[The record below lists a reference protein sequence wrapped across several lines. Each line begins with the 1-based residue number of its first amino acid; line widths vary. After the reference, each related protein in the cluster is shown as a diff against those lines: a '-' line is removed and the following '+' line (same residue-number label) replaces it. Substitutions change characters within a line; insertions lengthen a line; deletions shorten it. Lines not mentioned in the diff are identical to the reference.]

1 MLYIDNALMIFDN
14 IAGHRQTPEDACP
27 AIVII

>member
-1 MLYIDNALMIFDN
+1 MLNIDNSLMIFDG

-27 AIVII
+27 AVVIV